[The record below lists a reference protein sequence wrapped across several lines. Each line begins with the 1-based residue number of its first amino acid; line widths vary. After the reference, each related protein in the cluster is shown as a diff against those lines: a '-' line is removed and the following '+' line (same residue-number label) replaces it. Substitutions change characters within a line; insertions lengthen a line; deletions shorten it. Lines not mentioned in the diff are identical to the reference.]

1 MQSHRERRAQR
12 VPADEARD
20 QGERIDR
27 RFRLE
32 VEAEIAGA
40 RLDRAQNARVV
51 RREGERQRVDAEKDM
66 MHAAVARDRHLV
78 DPVAPGVRGRENVL
92 EQLGDRFHDEALQ
105 DRKEG
110 PIRVERGQAR
120 HDVRAVRQLAIQGGV
135 ARQLFS
141 RVQVH
146 QARRHGRRAYV
157 ERKTVGLQA
166 RVSLLERDRLPAAHH
181 HRQLHPGRIPELVE
195 TAQRGE
201 GRRFFER
208 SRSVRLEVRPGEG
221 LAAQR
226 TQRDIDL
233 AYVGGERDPVE
244 ARPEVDLAQGGRR
257 GEDHRVLP
265 HRMHAC
271 QAPAFVQ
278 LRL

>member
-1 MQSHRERRAQR
+1 MQQRAQ
-12 VPADEARD
+12 PSADEGASIALVPRRIGLVGCVKEKAGTARPARD
-20 QGERIDR
+20 
-27 RFRLE
+27 LY
-32 VEAEIAGA
+32 VST
-40 RLDRAQNARVV
+40 
-51 RREGERQRVDAEKDM
+51 
-66 MHAAVARDRHLV
+66 
-78 DPVAPGVRGRENVL
+78 
-92 EQLGDRFHDEALQ
+92 
-105 DRKEG
+105 
-110 PIRVERGQAR
+110 
-120 HDVRAVRQLAIQGGV
+120 
-135 ARQLFS
+135 LF
-141 RVQVH
+141 V
-146 QARRHGRRAYV
+146 GRRAYV

-208 SRSVRLEVRPGEG
+208 CRSVRLEVRPGEG